1 MMETN
6 EPIVSTVMAGEPS
19 FSSTMAPTMTL
30 PEQPQPSLALQQHT
44 EPPLQQTQPTPEQP
58 RKKASG
64 QTRQKKD
71 GNASNSAALGT
82 QDDGVPSA
90 FSKKRRG
97 RPPGRP
103 NTTVKES
110 EYENDPL
117 VQKWNAVKAER
128 AVPVVTIGIR
138 EALTEQS
145 LVHEIQRT
153 IFKLPSRELIEFVQ
167 GWITARHIASRRPSY
182 INGLLIHSRGD
193 DAPVSCQQCAERRA
207 KYALGPFLNCR
218 VLPGYFHNSCS
229 NCKWFDNTSLCSL
242 YTGPKPN
249 RKRKAKEQ
257 LPAPPQP
264 HNNPTNEAA
273 LQSAPHE
280 ELATQPQALHSQGLP
295 DQPGHLMMSIQ
306 NGHPPAERTSTTPN
320 FSGVDGSQ
328 LAGSTSQTDH
338 LTHSHYLHPNPDRE
352 ATGAHETGAV
362 DGGNE

>member
-1 MMETN
+1 MTETN
-6 EPIVSTVMAGEPS
+6 EPVASNVMTGEPN
-19 FSSTMAPTMTL
+19 FGSTMAPTMTL
-30 PEQPQPSLALQQHT
+30 PEQPQLSLAPQQDT
-44 EPPLQQTQPTPEQP
+44 NPPLQQTQPAPERP
-58 RKKASG
+58 SKKASG
-64 QTRQKKD
+64 QSRQKKS
-71 GNASNSAALGT
+71 GNASSSAAPGP
-82 QDDGVPSA
+82 QDDGMPSA

-110 EYENDPL
+110 EYESDPL
-117 VQKWNAVKAER
+117 VQKWNAAKAER
-128 AVPVVTIGIR
+128 AVSVVTIGIR

-193 DAPVSCQQCAERRA
+193 DAPVSCQQCTERRA
-207 KYALGPFLNCR
+207 KYALGPFLSCR

-249 RKRKAKEQ
+249 RKRKAKDQ

-264 HNNPTNEAA
+264 DDNATNEAA
-273 LQSAPHE
+273 SRSAPRE
-280 ELATQPQALHSQGLP
+280 ELVTQPQALHNQGLP
-295 DQPGHLMMSIQ
+295 NQPGHLMVQ
-306 NGHPPAERTSTTPN
+306 NGHLPAEGTSTSST
-320 FSGVDGSQ
+320 FSEADGSQ
-328 LAGSTSQTDH
+328 LAGSANQTNH
-338 LTHSHYLHPNPDRE
+338 LTHSHFLHTNPDQDP
-352 ATGAHETGAV
+352 TGAHEAGAV
-362 DGGNE
+362 DGDTE